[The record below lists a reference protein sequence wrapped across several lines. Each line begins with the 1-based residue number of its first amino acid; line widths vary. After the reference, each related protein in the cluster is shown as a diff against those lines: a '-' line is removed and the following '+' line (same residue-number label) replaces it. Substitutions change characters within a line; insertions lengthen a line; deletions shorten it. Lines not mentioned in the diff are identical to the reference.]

1 MADDA
6 LQGRQ
11 SFKNALLI
19 LAEASRKLEAQGVAR
34 PILVGGAA
42 VEFYTAARF
51 ISGDFDIVTPSQDKL
66 EAVLRELGFETPRDG
81 TRGLQNYALNIGI
94 EVVGSRLLDGMGSI
108 DHVSRIEFE
117 PGFYVDFIGVEDLI
131 ADRVAQADAT
141 SRLDRDRLEQA
152 IVLFKMLVDRI
163 DRPYLSHQIEQ
174 QAPGRSLEWFEVE
187 VDAFPGKI

>member
-1 MADDA
+1 M
-6 LQGRQ
+6 
-11 SFKNALLI
+11 
-19 LAEASRKLEAQGVAR
+19 
-34 PILVGGAA
+34 
-42 VEFYTAARF
+42 
-51 ISGDFDIVTPSQDKL
+51 
-66 EAVLRELGFETPRDG
+66 
-81 TRGLQNYALNIGI
+81 QNYALNIGI

-163 DRPYLSHQIEQ
+163 DAHIFLTRLSSRHPDDPWNGSRSKSMRFLGKYDDFTREQ
-174 QAPGRSLEWFEVE
+174 ARRAREIGLTDDVVQRLRTRDETRTPSKLILLAAIRERSQDEDAPVW
-187 VDAFPGKI
+187 